1 MLSSI
6 LLALVVVGLGVGV
19 ALSLGRDAD
28 YYRPVLYCAKATE
41 DIEVL
46 QSSGNT
52 ETKVETLGSL
62 IEHRCPSISRHFK
75 PIWWLFS
82 GHLQTAYSV
91 VGDFSKVD
99 TVEYERTL
107 LRTLDGGTL
116 GLDFTPPES
125 VQKLPDDTP
134 IIVVLHGLTGGS
146 HESYV
151 RAVVSPACM
160 PIEDGGLGYRAIV
173 VNFRGCAGVPVT
185 SPQLYSAGHTGD
197 IRAAMYYIRRR
208 YPHALL
214 LGLGFSLGANVLT
227 RYVAEEGEDCRLAA
241 ACVIA
246 CPWDL
251 VTNSE
256 ALEGNWFHRHVYSKA
271 LGSNLQA
278 IVKQHAAGL
287 STPPSHPV
295 AQAVAPTLALRS
307 PTLETFD
314 ETFNRIAGGSSPP
327 FPFPS
332 ARAYYAWAS
341 SHAALPRV
349 RVPFLAIAAEDD
361 PIVQVL
367 PVHAGRNGC
376 VAFAV
381 TKKGGH
387 LGWFERGADGT
398 IGRWFTRPVLEW
410 LKAVGSD
417 MVVRERPG
425 KPLEEVDGFLMEV
438 GRDNVGCKQ
447 VEGGGRV
454 IGTEGEEG
462 LLAGL

>member
-1 MLSSI
+1 MGKI
-6 LLALVVVGLGVGV
+6 G
-19 ALSLGRDAD
+19 
-28 YYRPVLYCAKATE
+28 
-41 DIEVL
+41 
-46 QSSGNT
+46 
-52 ETKVETLGSL
+52 
-62 IEHRCPSISRHFK
+62 
-75 PIWWLFS
+75 
-82 GHLQTAYSV
+82 
-91 VGDFSKVD
+91 
-99 TVEYERTL
+99 
-107 LRTLDGGTL
+107 
-116 GLDFTPPES
+116 
-125 VQKLPDDTP
+125 
-134 IIVVLHGLTGGS
+134 
-146 HESYV
+146 
-151 RAVVSPACM
+151 
-160 PIEDGGLGYRAIV
+160 
-173 VNFRGCAGVPVT
+173 AGVPVT
-185 SPQLYSAGHTGD
+185 STQLYSAGHTED
-197 IRAAMYYIRRR
+197 IRAAMYFIRKR
-208 YPHALL
+208 YPEALL
-214 LGLGFSLGANVLT
+214 LGLGFSLGASVLT
-227 RYVAEEGEDCRLAA
+227 HYVAEEGEDCRLAA
-241 ACVIA
+241 ACVLA

-251 VTNSE
+251 VKNSE

-287 STPPSHPV
+287 TTLPSHPV

-307 PTLETFD
+307 PALKTFD
-314 ETFNRIAGGSSPP
+314 ETFTRIAGGSSPP

-332 ARAYYAWAS
+332 ARAYYIWAS
-341 SHAALPRV
+341 SHTVLPRV

-387 LGWFERGADGT
+387 LGWFERGANGT

-417 MVVRERPG
+417 MVVRERSG
-425 KPLEEVDGFLMEV
+425 KPLKEVDGFLMEV

>member
-1 MLSSI
+1 MHPRKPSWEHTRSTISVWQRSTVEHNATDLKDKGALLDSESEKREVAYCSYRELDGGLSKAWIEMLSSI

-19 ALSLGRDAD
+19 VLSLGQDAD
-28 YYRPVLYCAKATE
+28 YYRPVLYFAKATE

-46 QSSGNT
+46 QSSGST

-62 IEHRCPSISRHFK
+62 IEHRCPSLSRHFK

-125 VQKLPDDTP
+125 VQKLLDDTP
-134 IIVVLHGLTGGS
+134 IIVVLHGLTG
-146 HESYV
+146 
-151 RAVVSPACM
+151 A
-160 PIEDGGLGYRAIV
+160 
-173 VNFRGCAGVPVT
+173 T
-185 SPQLYSAGHTGD
+185 
-197 IRAAMYYIRRR
+197 
-208 YPHALL
+208 
-214 LGLGFSLGANVLT
+214 ANAKD
-227 RYVAEEGEDCRLAA
+227 R
-241 ACVIA
+241 
-246 CPWDL
+246 
-251 VTNSE
+251 
-256 ALEGNWFHRHVYSKA
+256 LEGNWFHRHVYSKA

-287 STPPSHPV
+287 TTLPSHPV

-349 RVPFLAIAAEDD
+349 RVSFLAIAAEDD

-398 IGRWFTRPVLEW
+398 IGRWFTGRCW
-410 LKAVGSD
+410 SD
-417 MVVRERPG
+417 
-425 KPLEEVDGFLMEV
+425 
-438 GRDNVGCKQ
+438 
-447 VEGGGRV
+447 
-454 IGTEGEEG
+454 
-462 LLAGL
+462 